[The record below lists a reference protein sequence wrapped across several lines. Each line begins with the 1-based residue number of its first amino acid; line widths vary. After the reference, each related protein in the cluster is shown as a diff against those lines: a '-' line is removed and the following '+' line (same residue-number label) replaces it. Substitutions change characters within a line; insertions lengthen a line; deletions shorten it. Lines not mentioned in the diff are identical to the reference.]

1 MFDGIGVP
9 ELILIVAIL
18 FIFFG
23 AKRIPEFAQNIG
35 KGIKEFKKSVKE
47 IQEDPDKKEE
57 EKKS

>member
-1 MFDGIGVP
+1 MFDGIGLP

-23 AKRIPEFAQNIG
+23 AKRLPELAQGIG
-35 KGIKEFKKSVKE
+35 KGIKEFKKSMKDE
-47 IQEDPDKKEE
+47 PESSDNKE